1 MIKIQIEIKD
11 KRFQCISRECWWQ
24 FFLQKRR
31 LGKGEQI
38 IPKNFKLVNYTLQ
51 NKLSKT
57 HLYLLTKRKERK
69 KEKEQEE
76 GKGDS

>member
-1 MIKIQIEIKD
+1 M
-11 KRFQCISRECWWQ
+11 S
-24 FFLQKRR
+24 
-31 LGKGEQI
+31 
-38 IPKNFKLVNYTLQ
+38 KNFKLVDYTLQ
-51 NKLSKT
+51 NKLSKM